1 MENNNY
7 TILDN
12 FNQEVK
18 NFDMVSTASNKQGV
32 LVSEIAMYYDTKLF
46 VFSDFDNIDSRNT
59 LISVRKNT
67 LWGVDRNAWIVD
79 RVQVEIGELPGRYKM
94 KNIIKIDDTNNVIA
108 ELRKQYIYKLSK
120 FHIASSVPR
129 KTVNDVLIDAKK
141 LGYCSETL

>member
-67 LWGVDRNAWIVD
+67 LWGAYRNACIVD

-108 ELRKQYIYKLSK
+108 ELRKQYIYKLSQ
-120 FHIASSVPR
+120 FCITSSVPR
-129 KTVNDVLIDAKK
+129 KTVNDVLRDAKK
-141 LGYCSETL
+141 LGYCSETV

>member
-79 RVQVEIGELPGRYKM
+79 RVQVEMGELPGRYKM

-108 ELRKQYIYKLSK
+108 ELRKQYIYKLSQ
-120 FHIASSVPR
+120 FCITSSVPR
-129 KTVNDVLIDAKK
+129 KTVNDVLRDAKK
-141 LGYCSETL
+141 LGVLQ